1 MAIHLAMQHCLM
13 GGIMTQNALRD
24 VLCGF
29 YPPDVSET
37 AAQRAWAAY
46 QGPELSGL
54 CAQAQRIETEV
65 TLRYQGKIL
74 RLDALLVC
82 DSYVVIVDFKS
93 GDVTRAQAQMDLYKD
108 ALCAL
113 YPHHTVETR
122 VVGV

>member
-1 MAIHLAMQHCLM
+1 MQHCLM
-13 GGIMTQNALRD
+13 GRIVRQNALRD

-29 YPPDVSET
+29 YPTDVAET
-37 AAQRAWAAY
+37 AAQRAWTAY
-46 QGPELSGL
+46 HGPELSGL

-74 RLDALLVC
+74 RLDALMVC
-82 DSYVVIVDFKS
+82 DRHVVIVDFKS
-93 GDVTRAQAQMDLYKD
+93 GNVTQAQAQMDLYKD